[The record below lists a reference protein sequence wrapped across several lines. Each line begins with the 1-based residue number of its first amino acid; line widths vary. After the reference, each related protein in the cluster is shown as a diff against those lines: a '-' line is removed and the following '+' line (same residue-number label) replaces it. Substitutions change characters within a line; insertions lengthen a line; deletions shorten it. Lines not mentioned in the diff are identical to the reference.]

1 MAVEKFRRKASF
13 ADGAT
18 FAGSV
23 GFSGPVLV
31 NTTQVFGGAT
41 TFNATATFSAS
52 PILNRPLTAPT
63 GSANTQIS
71 GVVRVGSGLASATVS
86 TQAINSG
93 GLVFITPL
101 MVGVIGATSSTALGT
116 LAVSTIAQAVSGG
129 YFTVGFTGVG
139 FLNIPL
145 DVSWFI
151 INPA

>member
-1 MAVEKFRRKASF
+1 MAVEKYRRKASF

-41 TFNATATFSAS
+41 TFNATATFSAA
-52 PILNRPLTAPT
+52 PLLNVPPRMAS
-63 GSANTQIS
+63 GSAAYQVS
-71 GVVRVGSGLASATVS
+71 GVTRVGSGLASAVVS

-93 GLVFITPL
+93 GMVHISTA
-101 MVGVIGATSSTALGT
+101 MVGVINATSSTALGIM
-116 LAVSTIAQAVSGG
+116 AVTTVAQAASGG
-129 YFTVGFTGVG
+129 YFALGFTGVG

-151 INPA
+151 VNP